1 MFSDK
6 QIKAFLFPW
15 TDYDALICDGAVRSG
30 KTSVMFAAYMFWAM
44 TEFDGCNFIVLGKTV
59 GSAKR
64 NVLDPF
70 IIEPTAPNFG
80 GEERYAVRWKQTEGV
95 LEVAYMGRS
104 NKFHVFGA
112 KDSSSY
118 QLIQGI
124 TAAGLFVDETALCD
138 RDAVMQAM
146 ARCSVDGSKFFFN
159 CNPESA
165 EHWFYKEWILKAEER
180 NTLRLHFT
188 MADNPSLSDRIRK
201 RYESQY
207 TGVFRRRYID
217 GEWCMAEGLIY
228 QFDRAD
234 ICGEVDVSDRAAV
247 WVSIDYGITNPTAC
261 IMWTVK
267 NGTAYAID
275 EWGFDSRE
283 EGYRLTN
290 AKLYEC
296 MARWIGGR
304 NVQEIVIDPS
314 AAGFI
319 EEINEHGVYDVVKGN
334 NDVAAGIQT
343 VSRGLGNGGVK
354 ISPKCAGLLRE
365 MSLYRWDEKK
375 SAREGRDVVV
385 KENDHYCDSM
395 RYFLHTIGRDY
406 VPKLN
411 AD

>member
-1 MFSDK
+1 MTLSVK
-6 QIKAFLFPW
+6 QKKILAFPNSK
-15 TDYDALICDGAVRSG
+15 YDALICDGAVRSG
-30 KTSVMFAAYMFWAM
+30 KTSVMFATFVMWAM
-44 TEFDGCNFIVLGKTV
+44 RDFDGQNFLIVGKTF
-59 GSAKR
+59 GSAVR
-64 NVLDPF
+64 NVVIPAQAM
-70 IIEPTAPNFG
+70 TYW
-80 GEERYAVRWKQTEGV
+80 GEHGYTLAWRKSEGV
-95 LEVAYMGRS
+95 LVVSRHNRTNFFY
-104 NKFHVFGA
+104 VFGA

-138 RDAVMQAM
+138 KTAVEQAI
-146 ARCSVDGSKFFFN
+146 ARCSVDGSRFWFN
-159 CNPESA
+159 CNPESS
-165 EHWFYKEWILKAEER
+165 EHWFYKEWVARPESKNAV
-180 NTLRLHFT
+180 RLHFL
-188 MADNPSLSDRIRK
+188 MRDNPSLSDAVINRYERMFSGVFYK
-201 RYESQY
+201 RY
-207 TGVFRRRYID
+207 IL
-217 GEWCMAEGLIY
+217 GEWVLAEGLVY
-228 QFDRAD
+228 QFDLAD
-234 ICGEVDVSDRAAV
+234 ICGEIEVSDRAAV

-275 EWGFDSRE
+275 EWGFDSRK

-290 AKLYEC
+290 AKLYER

-319 EEINEHGVYDVVKGN
+319 EEMNEHGVYDVVKGN
-334 NDVAAGIQT
+334 NDVTAGIQT

-385 KENDHYCDSM
+385 KDNDHYCDSM